1 MDESRKILEESANKL
16 FADFS
21 DPALLRRV
29 EAGEDVPEVWK
40 SISEMGF
47 DQIFAGASDDPW
59 RDACVVLK
67 ACGRHA
73 LPAPLP
79 ETLMA
84 GAMIARAGLP
94 PVEGTVALGSP
105 RHTELALADAGDV
118 TGRTAH
124 LAWGQICA
132 HAVLPMLEQ
141 ILVLPLEGRTHSERN
156 IGREPRDAHV
166 FVSATPVASAPLP
179 GDDMMAAGALM
190 RAAQMAGAIEAV
202 LAMTVQYARERHQ
215 FGKPIGS
222 FQAIQHQLAILA
234 GHAAAAT
241 RAVDAAFD
249 HVAQSDGDGAVLRFE
264 AAVAKIRCGEAASAA
279 ASIAHQTHGAIG
291 FTDEHR
297 LHYFTR
303 RLWSWR
309 SEFGSGGWWSERL
322 GREVAAAGADAFWPG
337 VTAAGY
343 GSFPGRLRICPLIPS
358 RAARDFS
365 PAGRRVGCG
374 DG

>member
-1 MDESRKILEESANKL
+1 MDESRRILEESADRL
-16 FADFS
+16 FAGFA

-29 EAGEDVPEVWK
+29 EAGENVPEVWK
-40 SISEMGF
+40 AIEEMGF

-67 ACGRHA
+67 ACGRHV

-84 GAMIARAGLP
+84 GALLAKAGIE
-94 PVEGTVALGSP
+94 PVGGAVTLGAP
-105 RHTELALADAGDV
+105 DNTELALADAGDV
-118 TGRTAH
+118 TGRAT
-124 LAWGQICA
+124 LLPWGRVSR
-132 HAVLPMLEQ
+132 HAVLPMLGQ
-141 ILVLPLEGRTHSERN
+141 LVLVPLDGKAQLDRS
-156 IGREPRDAHV
+156 IGREPRDTHV
-166 FVSATPVASAPLP
+166 FVSVTPVANGPQS
-179 GDDMMAAGALM
+179 DEIVMAGGALM

-202 LAMTVQYARERHQ
+202 LEMTVQYARERQQ

-241 RAVDAAFD
+241 RAVDAGFD
-249 HVAQSDGDGAVLRFE
+249 RIAENGGDDAVMLFE
-264 AAVAKIRCGEAASAA
+264 AAVAKIRCGEAATAA

-309 SEFGSGGWWSERL
+309 AEFGTAGWWSQRL
-322 GREVAAAGADAFWPG
+322 GRQVAAAGNEAFWPM
-337 VTAAGY
+337 VTAAG
-343 GSFPGRLRICPLIPS
+343 
-358 RAARDFS
+358 
-365 PAGRRVGCG
+365 
-374 DG
+374 

>member
-1 MDESRKILEESANKL
+1 MDESRRILEESADRSLAK
-16 FADFS
+16 FAE
-21 DPALLRRV
+21 PALLRQM
-29 EAGEDVPEVWK
+29 EAGEDAHEVWA
-40 SISEMGF
+40 SVAEMGF
-47 DQIFAGASDDPW
+47 EQIFAGASDDPW
-59 RDACVVLK
+59 RDACVILK
-67 ACGRHA
+67 ACGRHV

-84 GAMIARAGLP
+84 GALIRRAGLE
-94 PVEGTVALGSP
+94 PVEGPIALGSP
-105 RHTELALADAGDV
+105 RYTELALADAGDV
-118 TGRTAH
+118 TGRASH
-124 LAWGQICA
+124 LAWGQVCR

-166 FVSATPVASAPLP
+166 FVSATPRAGGPLP
-179 GDDMMAAGALM
+179 GDDVMAAGALM

-202 LAMTVQYARERHQ
+202 LAMTLQYARERQQ

-241 RAVDAAFD
+241 RAVDAAFER
-249 HVAQSDGDGAVLRFE
+249 VAESEGDGAVLQFE
-264 AAVAKIRCGEAASAA
+264 AAIAKIRTGEAASAA

-309 SEFGSGGWWSERL
+309 SEFGTAAWWSERL
-322 GREVAAAGADAFWPG
+322 GREIASKGADAFWPS
-337 VTAAGY
+337 VTAAG
-343 GSFPGRLRICPLIPS
+343 
-358 RAARDFS
+358 
-365 PAGRRVGCG
+365 
-374 DG
+374 

>member
-1 MDESRKILEESANKL
+1 MDESRRILEESADRA
-16 FADFS
+16 FASFAE
-21 DPALLRRV
+21 PALLRQI
-29 EAGEDVPEVWK
+29 EAGEDAHEVWA
-40 SISEMGF
+40 SVAELGF
-47 DQIFAGASDDPW
+47 EQIFAGASDDPW

-67 ACGRHA
+67 AAGRHA

-84 GAMIARAGLP
+84 GALMARAGLEP
-94 PVEGTVALGSP
+94 AEGPVALGAP
-105 RHTELALADAGDV
+105 RHTELTLADAGDV
-118 TGRTAH
+118 TGRTSH
-124 LAWGQICA
+124 LAWGHVCR
-132 HAVLPMLEQ
+132 HALLPMLDQ
-141 ILVLPLEGRTHSERN
+141 VLLLPLEGRTQQERN
-156 IGREPRDAHV
+156 IAREPRDAYV
-166 FVSATPVASAPLP
+166 FVSATPVSGGPLP
-179 GDDMMAAGALM
+179 GDEVMAAGALM

-249 HVAQSDGDGAVLRFE
+249 HVAEGGGDGAVLQFE
-264 AAVAKIRCGEAASAA
+264 AAVAKIRTGEAASAA
-279 ASIAHQTHGAIG
+279 AAIAHQTHGAIG

-309 SEFGSGGWWSERL
+309 SEFGTAAWWSERL
-322 GREVAAAGADAFWPG
+322 GRAVAAKGAEAFWPE
-337 VTAAGY
+337 VTAAG
-343 GSFPGRLRICPLIPS
+343 
-358 RAARDFS
+358 
-365 PAGRRVGCG
+365 
-374 DG
+374 

>member
-1 MDESRKILEESANKL
+1 MDESRTILEESANRL
-16 FADFS
+16 FAGFA
-21 DPALLRRV
+21 DPALLRRI
-29 EAGEDVPEVWK
+29 EAGEDAHEVWK

-47 DQIFAGASDDPW
+47 EQIFAGASDDPW

-67 ACGRHA
+67 ACGRHV

-84 GAMIARAGLP
+84 GALMQLAGLEL
-94 PVEGTVALGSP
+94 EGVTDAVALGAP
-105 RHTELALADAGDV
+105 AHTELMLADAGDV

-124 LAWGQICA
+124 LAWGHVCG
-132 HAVLPMLEQ
+132 HAVLPMLGQ
-141 ILVLPLEGRTHSERN
+141 LLLLPLDARTQGDRS

-166 FVSATPVASAPLP
+166 FVSVTPEASGPL
-179 GDDMMAAGALM
+179 DSDLFIAAGALM
-190 RAAQMAGAIEAV
+190 RAGQMAGAIEAV
-202 LAMTVQYARERHQ
+202 LEMTVQYAKERQQ
-215 FGKPIGS
+215 FGKPIGA

-241 RAVDAAFD
+241 RAVDAAFERIAD
-249 HVAQSDGDGAVLRFE
+249 SGAGKDVMLFE
-264 AAVAKIRCGEAASAA
+264 AAVAKIRCGEAATAA

-309 SEFGSGGWWSERL
+309 SEFGSAGWWSERL
-322 GREVAAAGADAFWPG
+322 GRQVAAAGNEAFWPM
-337 VTAAGY
+337 VTAAG
-343 GSFPGRLRICPLIPS
+343 
-358 RAARDFS
+358 
-365 PAGRRVGCG
+365 
-374 DG
+374 

>member
-16 FADFS
+16 FAGFA

-29 EAGEDVPEVWK
+29 EVGEDAHEVWK
-40 SISEMGF
+40 SIAEMGF
-47 DQIFAGASDDPW
+47 EQIFAGASDDPW

-67 ACGRHA
+67 ACGRHV

-79 ETLMA
+79 ETLMS
-84 GAMIARAGLP
+84 GALMQLAGLELE
-94 PVEGTVALGSP
+94 VMTSAIALASP
-105 RHTELALADAGDV
+105 LHTELTLADGGDV
-118 TGRTAH
+118 TGRTGL
-124 LAWGQICA
+124 LAWGHVCG
-132 HAVLPMLEQ
+132 HAVLPMLGQ
-141 ILVLPLEGRTHSERN
+141 LLLLKLDGQTQGDRS

-166 FVSATPVASAPLP
+166 FVSAAPVASGPLN
-179 GDDMMAAGALM
+179 GDLFQAAGALM
-190 RAAQMAGAIEAV
+190 RSAQMAGAIEAV
-202 LAMTVQYARERHQ
+202 LDMTVQYARERQQ

-222 FQAIQHQLAILA
+222 FQAIQHQLAVLA

-241 RAVDAAFD
+241 RAVDQGFERIAA
-249 HVAQSDGDGAVLRFE
+249 SGGDTDVMLFE

-309 SEFGSGGWWSERL
+309 SEFGSSGWWSERL
-322 GREVAAAGADAFWPG
+322 GRQVASAGNDAFWPM
-337 VTAAGY
+337 VTAAG
-343 GSFPGRLRICPLIPS
+343 
-358 RAARDFS
+358 
-365 PAGRRVGCG
+365 
-374 DG
+374 

>member
-16 FADFS
+16 FAGFAE
-21 DPALLRRV
+21 PALLRRV
-29 EAGEDVPEVWK
+29 EAGEDVHEVWT

-67 ACGRHA
+67 ACGRHV

-84 GAMIARAGLP
+84 GALMQMAGVT
-94 PVEGTVALGSP
+94 PVEGAVTLGAP
-105 RHTELALADAGDV
+105 QNAELALADGGDV
-118 TGRTAH
+118 TGRASH
-124 LAWGQICA
+124 LPWGRACR
-132 HAVLPMLEQ
+132 HAVLPMLSQLLIVPMDE
-141 ILVLPLEGRTHSERN
+141 RTQDDRS
-156 IGREPRDAHV
+156 IGREPRDTHV
-166 FVSATPVASAPLP
+166 FVSVTPVANGTLDSGLFT
-179 GDDMMAAGALM
+179 AAGALM

-202 LAMTVQYARERHQ
+202 LEMTVQYARERQQ

-234 GHAAAAT
+234 GHSAAAM
-241 RAVDAAFD
+241 RAVDQGFERIAE
-249 HVAQSDGDGAVLRFE
+249 SGADKDVILFE
-264 AAVAKIRCGEAASAA
+264 AAIAKIRCGEAATAA

-309 SEFGSGGWWSERL
+309 SEFGSSGWWSERL
-322 GREVAAAGADAFWPG
+322 GRQVSAAGNDAFWPM
-337 VTAAGY
+337 VTAAG
-343 GSFPGRLRICPLIPS
+343 
-358 RAARDFS
+358 
-365 PAGRRVGCG
+365 
-374 DG
+374 